1 MASDQHK
8 KAMAHIYQKPKEN
21 DMVKALRMEVT
32 LSGNDGEKFNKT
44 IIGFNTRFHFHGII
58 RKDIKDKTVI
68 AVYLPEPKE

>member
-21 DMVKALRMEVT
+21 DMVKALRMEIT
-32 LSGNDGEKFNKT
+32 LSGKDGDKFNRV
-44 IIGFNTRFHFHGII
+44 IIAFNTLFRFQGII